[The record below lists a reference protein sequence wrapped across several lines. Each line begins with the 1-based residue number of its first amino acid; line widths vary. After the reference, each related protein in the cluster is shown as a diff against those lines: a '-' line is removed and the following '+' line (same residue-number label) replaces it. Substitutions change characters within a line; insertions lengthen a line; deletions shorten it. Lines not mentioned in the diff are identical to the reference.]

1 VSELL
6 VLGGGVGHDLEP
18 HLHVLAE
25 LAADAGLGVRSVD
38 DPVRAAEDLSSAGPG
53 DVLAVCCLH
62 SSGTHPSAAHLR
74 SDAAPLDDEGFDRIA
89 EFVRRGGG
97 MLALHTAVVSF
108 DGAAPWRAL
117 TGATWSWS
125 RSAHPPVRPS
135 SIQVTRAGRQHPI
148 TEHCDDFE
156 IVDEVYGFLD
166 HDVDVEALLTS
177 DHGGR
182 SHPVLWA
189 RTIADGRVVTDVL
202 GHDHRSLDHPVH
214 RAILTRSLQWVRGD
228 GRDSTCLH
236 P

>member
-1 VSELL
+1 VSSLL
-6 VLGGGVGHDLEP
+6 VLSGGVGHDLEP

-25 LAADAGLGVRSVD
+25 LAADADLRFRSVD
-38 DPVRAAEDLSSAGPG
+38 DPVRAVEAISAAGPG

-74 SDAAPLDDEGFDRIA
+74 SDTAPLDDEGFDRITG
-89 EFVRRGGG
+89 FVRRGGG

-125 RSAHPPVRPS
+125 RSAHPPVQS
-135 SIQVTRAGRQHPI
+135 TSVHVTRSGRQHPI

-156 IVDEVYGFLD
+156 
-166 HDVDVEALLTS
+166 LTS

-189 RTIADGRVVTDVL
+189 RTVEHGRVVTDVL
-202 GHDHRSLDHPVH
+202 GHDHRSLDHPTH
-214 RAILTRSLQWVRGD
+214 RTILARALQWVSGD
-228 GRDSTCLH
+228 GGETR
-236 P
+236 